1 MTKHTGLTRFPST
14 NYKTTKHC
22 VAYLDMLGAKRKIC
36 EDTDSKFLN
45 YLNMIF
51 GDAIKEADWLSAD
64 IKEKIF
70 VKIFS
75 DNILFAIET
84 EDELTREK
92 NITTIL
98 NLVANICNEAFDF
111 GYLLRGAI
119 VENEFFHNNIVVYGK
134 ALVEAVYLEEKVA
147 KNPRILVQKE
157 IVDLLPQYHLTNKDG
172 NSFLNIFEYSTGF
185 DHITYKLQILKMLEN
200 NKDSDDIKEKI
211 FWLIDYFNSWF
222 KSPYARVIEK
232 PQISKE
238 EIDKALMT

>member
-45 YLNMIF
+45 YLNMIL

-119 VENEFFHNNIVVYGK
+119 VENEFFHNNIIVYGK

-172 NSFLNIFEYSTGF
+172 YSFLNIFEYSTGF
-185 DHITYKLQILKMLEN
+185 DHITYKLQILKMLKN
-200 NKDSDDIKEKI
+200 NKDNDGIKEKI

-222 KSPYARVIEK
+222 KSPYARVLEK
-232 PQISKE
+232 PQITKE
-238 EIDKALMT
+238 EIDKALMA

>member
-92 NITTIL
+92 KYYN
-98 NLVANICNEAFDF
+98 
-111 GYLLRGAI
+111 Y
-119 VENEFFHNNIVVYGK
+119 
-134 ALVEAVYLEEKVA
+134 
-147 KNPRILVQKE
+147 
-157 IVDLLPQYHLTNKDG
+157 
-172 NSFLNIFEYSTGF
+172 
-185 DHITYKLQILKMLEN
+185 
-200 NKDSDDIKEKI
+200 
-211 FWLIDYFNSWF
+211 F
-222 KSPYARVIEK
+222 KSS
-232 PQISKE
+232 SKY
-238 EIDKALMT
+238 L

>member
-119 VENEFFHNNIVVYGK
+119 VENEFFHNNIIVYGK

>member
-119 VENEFFHNNIVVYGK
+119 VENEFFHNNIIVYGK
-134 ALVEAVYLEEKVA
+134 ALVEAVYLEEEIA

-222 KSPYARVIEK
+222 KSPYARVLEK
-232 PQISKE
+232 PQITKE
-238 EIDKALMT
+238 EIDKALMA

>member
-84 EDELTREK
+84 EDDAMREE

-119 VENEFFHNNIVVYGK
+119 VENEFFHNNIIVYGK

-172 NSFLNIFEYSTGF
+172 NSFLNIFEYSIGF

>member
-1 MTKHTGLTRFPST
+1 M
-14 NYKTTKHC
+14 
-22 VAYLDMLGAKRKIC
+22 
-36 EDTDSKFLN
+36 
-45 YLNMIF
+45 
-51 GDAIKEADWLSAD
+51 
-64 IKEKIF
+64 
-70 VKIFS
+70 
-75 DNILFAIET
+75 
-84 EDELTREK
+84 
-92 NITTIL
+92 
-98 NLVANICNEAFDF
+98 
-111 GYLLRGAI
+111 
-119 VENEFFHNNIVVYGK
+119 
-134 ALVEAVYLEEKVA
+134 YLEEKVA

-200 NKDSDDIKEKI
+200 NRDSDDIKEKI

>member
-51 GDAIKEADWLSAD
+51 GDVIKEADWLSAD

-119 VENEFFHNNIVVYGK
+119 VENEFFHNNIIVYGK

-185 DHITYKLQILKMLEN
+185 DHITYKLQILKMLKD
-200 NKDSDDIKEKI
+200 NKDNDGIKEKI

-222 KSPYARVIEK
+222 KSPYARVLEK
-232 PQISKE
+232 PQITKE
-238 EIDKALMT
+238 EIDKALMA